1 LNNNDIKQK
10 EAHLEK
16 NQPAYNVYVRLLI
29 SIYGIWLVV
38 NMNLFSSI
46 ADLGNYLLF
55 SLLVGH
61 VVLQFVPDSKKPTI
75 QLPRPFLLICTL
87 GIILFTFVPVFTLIL
102 LFEESVGF
110 AAAAASVL
118 MRFQIGQGWLFN
130 TVFTI
135 FLWLTLYL
143 NRSKYL
149 QAFWIVLM
157 VITIGY
163 SSHVSTQSFVVGL
176 FSHTT
181 HFLMVAIWVGVV
193 LQVSWFSKDKE
204 HWSEF
209 LQWFSPLAVVCMIN
223 IFATGFVIMFTIEKP
238 AEYVNGWA
246 TPYGRMLLFK
256 HISIIPI
263 IMFAIINGILARRAA
278 TVSKYDPRNWL
289 KAESVILLLVFFF
302 TAVMGTLSPPYEMVY
317 AQQAVTAPT
326 WVDWLL
332 AKNLLVPI
340 EIEFA
345 PTFLSIILVTTAL
358 LFLSL
363 IFVSYKNMSPVFAT
377 VFGGC
382 FILTLYLG
390 LMFSCILYPII

>member
-1 LNNNDIKQK
+1 
-10 EAHLEK
+10 
-16 NQPAYNVYVRLLI
+16 
-29 SIYGIWLVV
+29 
-38 NMNLFSSI
+38 MNLLSSI
-46 ADLGNYLLF
+46 AELGNYLLF
-55 SLLVGH
+55 SILVGY
-61 VVLQFVPDSKKPTI
+61 VVLQFVSDSQKPSI
-75 QLPRPFLLICTL
+75 QLPKPLLLICTL

-102 LFEESVGF
+102 LFDESVGF
-110 AAAAASVL
+110 VAAAASVL
-118 MRFQIGQGWLFN
+118 TRFQIGQGWLFN

-157 VITIGY
+157 IITIGY

-181 HFLMVAIWVGVV
+181 HFLMVTIWVGVV

-223 IFATGFVIMFTIEKP
+223 IFATGFVIMFTLEKP

-256 HISIIPI
+256 HISIVPI
-263 IMFAIINGILARRAA
+263 IMFAFINGILTKRVSTA
-278 TVSKYDPRNWL
+278 SKYDPRNWL

-317 AQQAVTAPT
+317 AAQEGTAPT

-340 EIEFA
+340 EIEFS
-345 PTFLSIILVTTAL
+345 PTFLSIILVSTAL
-358 LFLSL
+358 LFLLL
-363 IFVSYKNMSPVFAT
+363 IFVSYKSMSPVFAT

-390 LMFSCILYPII
+390 LMFSCVLYPII

>member
-1 LNNNDIKQK
+1 LDG
-10 EAHLEK
+10 E
-16 NQPAYNVYVRLLI
+16 
-29 SIYGIWLVV
+29 
-38 NMNLFSSI
+38 NMNILAPI

-55 SLLVGH
+55 SILVGH
-61 VVLQFVPDSKKPTI
+61 VILQFVPDTKKPTI
-75 QLPRPFLLICTL
+75 QLPKPLLLICTL

-102 LFEESVGF
+102 YFDESVGF
-110 AAAAASVL
+110 VAAAASVL
-118 MRFQIGQGWLFN
+118 IHFQIGQGWLFN
-130 TVFTI
+130 AVFTI
-135 FLWLTLYL
+135 FLWLTLFL

-157 VITIGY
+157 MITIGY

-181 HFLMVAIWVGVV
+181 HFLMVTIWVGVV
-193 LQVSWFSKDKE
+193 LQVSWFSKDRG

-209 LQWFSPLAVVCMIN
+209 LEWFSPLAVVCMIN
-223 IFATGFVIMFTIEKP
+223 IFATGFVIMFTLEKP

-256 HISIIPI
+256 HISIVPI
-263 IMFAIINGILARRAA
+263 IMFAFINGILAKK
-278 TVSKYDPRNWL
+278 VSITSHYDPRNWL
-289 KAESVILLLVFFF
+289 KAESVILLFVFFF

-317 AQQAVTAPT
+317 APQAATAPT

-345 PTFLSIILVTTAL
+345 PTFLSIILVSTAL
-358 LFLSL
+358 LFLLL
-363 IFVSYKNMSPVFAT
+363 IFVSYKSMSPVFAT

-390 LMFSCILYPII
+390 LMFSCVLYPII